1 MLKNRDETIH
11 LSLEQVKS
19 ASELSFQS
27 SHQEVCLEFKNIIV
41 DALTP

>member
-19 ASELSFQS
+19 ASELSF
-27 SHQEVCLEFKNIIV
+27 HICLQEVCLEFKNMIV
-41 DALTP
+41 DAITP